1 MISVVRKFRTTE
13 TTAKRMKEDN
23 HNRIQTSQKSE
34 SSGLIDE
41 IREIIER
48 GRSQA
53 YASAN
58 QIVIQTYWNIGRRIV
73 VEEQQG
79 KQRAEY
85 GKRLIANLAE
95 QLSAIYGSNYSKRN
109 LEYYRQ
115 FYLCFKDFEIV
126 NTRVRNLTWSH
137 IRRIMN
143 ESDPEARVWYLKEA
157 SEQMWSVRTLSR
169 NINTQY
175 YGRRM
180 ACYRESLALPKPII
194 EDNDTQEYI
203 KSPVIAEFLGFRKD
217 SKFDESKLEQALID
231 NLEQFIMELGRGFAF
246 VDRQKHIV
254 TDTADYYIDLVF
266 YNIKLKRYVLFE
278 LKTHELTHQDV
289 GQLDMYVRMYD
300 DMVKDDSD
308 NPTIGILLCTN
319 TDKTIARYSVLHKS
333 EQLFASKYMA
343 YMPTEEEL
351 RREIE
356 TQKRFF
362 MEQHGKGDMW
372 NNTERGTWNETEI

>member
-73 VEEQQG
+73 VEEQLG

-362 MEQHGKGDMW
+362 MEQHGNFMEQHGKGDM
-372 NNTERGTWNETEI
+372 E